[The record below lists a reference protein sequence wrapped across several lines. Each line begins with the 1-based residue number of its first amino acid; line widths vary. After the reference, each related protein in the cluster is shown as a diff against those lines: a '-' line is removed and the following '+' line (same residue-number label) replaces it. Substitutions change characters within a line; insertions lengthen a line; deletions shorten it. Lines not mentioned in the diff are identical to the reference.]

1 MKMAGP
7 KKMEV
12 VMVYKMYGNLYGIK
26 SKSAASGW
34 LVADL
39 HWWFG
44 GKTGSKRLNCKKVG

>member
-39 HWWFG
+39 IWRFG
-44 GKTGSKRLNCKKVG
+44 GKTGNLTLISV

>member
-26 SKSAASGW
+26 SGSSRI
-34 LVADL
+34 
-39 HWWFG
+39 FG
-44 GKTGSKRLNCKKVG
+44 AFVKTERLEC